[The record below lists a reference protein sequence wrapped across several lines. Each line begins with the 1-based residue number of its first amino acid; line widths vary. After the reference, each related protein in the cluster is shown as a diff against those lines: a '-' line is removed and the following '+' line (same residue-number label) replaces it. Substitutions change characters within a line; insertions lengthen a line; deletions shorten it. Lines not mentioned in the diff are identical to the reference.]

1 MGWIEVRWLWR
12 PFEYSQD
19 FVTWIVHCSRK
30 GMQMVCIN
38 ANGWLWQLRCDA
50 TSRTAHTQQDGCS
63 SFMLLK
69 PNSGPVIHLRSNNLS
84 LDGFSLLCKPENE
97 LRVSITMKQQFL
109 NYSDQPVWHQ
119 EACKTQSCLNPSVFS
134 PHYSAALLENLVFKL
149 PCPSLC
155 PLWIEMLGM
164 LLKKI
169 LKLISS

>member
-1 MGWIEVRWLWR
+1 MVGCGNYVATPPAEPL
-12 PFEYSQD
+12 
-19 FVTWIVHCSRK
+19 THSR
-30 GMQMVCIN
+30 M
-38 ANGWLWQLRCDA
+38 DA
-50 TSRTAHTQQDGCS
+50 VLSCCS
-63 SFMLLK
+63 SQILALSSTSDLTI
-69 PNSGPVIHLRSNNLS
+69 NCLS

-134 PHYSAALLENLVFKL
+134 PHYSAAQLENVVFKL

-155 PLWIEMLGM
+155 PCWIEMLGM

-169 LKLISS
+169 LKLISSWTDDQMKWLVKIHDAFSRTDD